1 VASLVEQEPRGG
13 LGRAEVKRVARVPFR
28 VALSCAVAALAC
40 AACGPAGAETPHE
53 LGRAIERGANA
64 NTNEPA
70 SAASAGASD
79 ADRLESSR
87 SELARSRE
95 EWQTA
100 RESDA
105 QRIRELEAELAA
117 AKADRARRENEWLA
131 YTQTVT
137 KLGAIA
143 ASPPP
148 FDTADPAV
156 ARAAQSSQATLDTSA
171 DAVADLARSAA
182 AGDRAARASA
192 TSAASSVHRAGDGS
206 SSSGAASS
214 SGVLLSSDV
223 ALLGNAR
230 SANGAD
236 HRTDAAAKTEKAA
249 AFASPAEKR
258 DHEIFVA
265 LRSLLLAEQVSGFDL
280 LESGALRDGSTGT
293 VVMRVLDERGH
304 PLGTLYAERMH
315 LEGSRAARMLTL
327 VLEDGYERRG
337 RDKTDFA
344 AVPIHAPRAGGS
356 PSSSSALAASS
367 FSPTVSPS
375 DVSSASTS
383 PSTTRGPR
391 NARRIVLPDIDPRAW
406 IESVPELFG
415 AEEKTPAPDDGRWE
429 LGAVRAALNDL
440 LRLDASA
447 GLYRVQALGGVE
459 ADMLR
464 DVQLDA
470 LDRTG
475 HLERKLFAD
484 RMRVAPGDQGV
495 VIVLE
500 GGAQLR
506 GDEKTPFLDNR
517 YRIFL
522 PRANLDEWR
531 KAGVPGLS
539 PAPDAKKR

>member
-1 VASLVEQEPRGG
+1 M
-13 LGRAEVKRVARVPFR
+13 KRVAGVPFR
-28 VALSCAVAALAC
+28 PGFSCIGLSCVIAALAC

-64 NTNEPA
+64 SANANAPA
-70 SAASAGASD
+70 SAESAGASD
-79 ADRLESSR
+79 TDPLASLRG
-87 SELARSRE
+87 ELARSRE
-95 EWQTA
+95 EWQSS

-105 QRIRELEAELAA
+105 QRIRDLEAELAA
-117 AKADRARRENEWLA
+117 AKSDRARRENEWLA

-143 ASPPP
+143 SSPPP

-156 ARAAQSSQATLDTSA
+156 ARAAQSSQATLDTSP
-171 DAVADLARSAA
+171 DAAADLARRAA
-182 AGDRAARASA
+182 ADDRASRASA
-192 TSAASSVHRAGDGS
+192 TSAASSAYRASDAS

-214 SGVLLSSDV
+214 SAAILSSDA
-223 ALLGNAR
+223 ALAGSAR

-236 HRTDAAAKTEKAA
+236 HRTDSAAKAQKAP

-280 LESGALRDGSTGT
+280 LESGALRDGATGP

-327 VLEDGYERRG
+327 VLEDGFERRG

-344 AVPIHAPRAGGS
+344 AVPIHAPRAAAS
-356 PSSSSALAASS
+356 SFSSSALAASS
-367 FSPTVSPS
+367 LSPTVSTS
-375 DVSSASTS
+375 DTSSASTS
-383 PSTTRGPR
+383 PSAARGPR

-415 AEEKTPAPDDGRWE
+415 AEEKTPAPDDGRWD

-470 LDRTG
+470 LDRAG

-495 VIVLE
+495 MIVLE

-522 PRANLDEWR
+522 PRASLDEWR